1 MAILAQVL
9 FLLFGSGGGSAM
21 ALAGASLADQSKE
34 IEALKAEIT
43 RLHSRVALL
52 EEELVVGRNLL
63 AALENKLRFLKGRLD
78 RLLQFIVDTLTTLA
92 LELRLQL

>member
-1 MAILAQVL
+1 
-9 FLLFGSGGGSAM
+9 M
-21 ALAGASLADQSKE
+21 ALAGAADQAKE

-52 EEELVVGRNLL
+52 EEELVAGRNLL
-63 AALENKLRFLKGRLD
+63 AALDSKLRFLKGRLD
-78 RLLQFIVDTLTTLA
+78 RLLQFIVDSLTTLA

>member
-1 MAILAQVL
+1 
-9 FLLFGSGGGSAM
+9 M
-21 ALAGASLADQSKE
+21 ALAGASPSADQAKE

-52 EEELVVGRNLL
+52 EEELVAGRNLL
-63 AALENKLRFLKGRLD
+63 AALDSKLRFLKGRLD
-78 RLLQFIVDTLTTLA
+78 RLLQFIVDSLTTLA